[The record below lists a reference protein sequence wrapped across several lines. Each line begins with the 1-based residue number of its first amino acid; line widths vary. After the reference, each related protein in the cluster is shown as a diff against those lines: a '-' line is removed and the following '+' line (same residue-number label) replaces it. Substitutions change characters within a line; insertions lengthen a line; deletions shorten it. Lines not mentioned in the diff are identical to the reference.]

1 MNCPRCQKEIT
12 GESSA
17 CASCGFSFDDATRRL
32 DSPLSPP
39 VMPSQTQRQSTSF
52 DAIDDARFVPGTILA
67 ERYRIMGLLGRGGMG
82 EVYRADDLKLG
93 QPVALKFLSEQF
105 ASDSEALARLYRE
118 VRIARQVSHPNVCR
132 VYDIGELEGQ
142 HFLSMEFIRGEEL
155 SSLLRRIGRLPAAKA
170 TEIARQIC
178 AGLAAAHNRGVLHR
192 DLKPANVMI
201 DEHGH
206 ARLTDFGIAALAEE
220 IRGDEIRAGTPAY
233 MSPEQLAGKD
243 LTAKSDIYSLGLVLY
258 ELFTGKKAFSAPTL
272 PALLDLRNSDSTP
285 STPSSLVKNIDPLVE
300 RVILRCIEK
309 DPDGRPDSALQVAAA
324 LPGGDPLAAALAAGE
339 TPSPEAVAAAPT
351 EGTLRPVRAF
361 TCFAL
366 LLIGLTLSVLL
377 ADKTRLHRRVPLTKS
392 PEVLQDRAR
401 EIISKFGYDK
411 SVDSAYGMDVEDA
424 YLRYLREHDSSA
436 ARWEKI
442 SSGQPAAILFWFRQS
457 PRYLVPYSR
466 VVVRAD
472 DPPETVSG
480 MAKAELDMQG
490 RLISFAGVPARNEQ
504 TVDPAS
510 VAGYDW
516 RNLFVEAD
524 LDPSSFQPTAPRRLP
539 DHYADT
545 RAAWEGVSP
554 GRPDIPIR
562 VEAAAYRGE
571 PVYFQI
577 IYPWNNSTGQVDAQT
592 GGQVRIVQ
600 TLAFVCILAV
610 LFGGMLLAL
619 RNLRLGLGDR
629 KGAFRLAVFLFVL
642 NMISQWIIG
651 GHHIPQL
658 QVEFNIFIR
667 HFAISLFYA
676 GLLWSMYIALE
687 PFVRGRWPHRI
698 ISWSRLLGGNFRD
711 PLVGRDLLI
720 GGLFGVALNLLYGV
734 WTLAPKWLGR
744 APDLSSTVTGLL
756 GFRGFLQQFMLILTQ
771 DTLLTALAL
780 LLVLLLL
787 SFVFRKDWLTAL
799 ASWVLFTFAL
809 AATGHNLG
817 IDIFFGGLIAAAII
831 FAAMRFGLLVSVFL
845 FLFVS
850 VSYELPMTSD
860 FSVWY
865 ATNALFALVFLV
877 ALGAFGC
884 YVSLGG
890 AHAFQSR
897 AVTRASLPH

>member
-1 MNCPRCQKEIT
+1 MNCPKRNKEIT
-12 GESSA
+12 GESLA
-17 CASCGFSFDDATRRL
+17 CGACGFSFDEATRRL

-39 VMPSQTQRQSTSF
+39 VMPGQTQRQSTSF
-52 DAIDDARFVPGTILA
+52 DSIDDARFVPGTILA
-67 ERYRIMGLLGRGGMG
+67 ERYRIMGLLGWGGMG

-93 QPVALKFLSEQF
+93 QPVALKFLSEHF
-105 ASDSEALARLYRE
+105 ASDTEALARLYRE

-132 VYDIGELEGQ
+132 VYDIGELEGH

-233 MSPEQLAGKD
+233 MSPEQLAGKE
-243 LTAKSDIYSLGLVLY
+243 LTVKSDIYSLGLVLY
-258 ELFTGKKAFSAPTL
+258 ELFTGKKAFSAATL
-272 PALLDLRNSDSTP
+272 PALLDLRNSNSTP

-309 DPDGRPDSALQVAAA
+309 DPDARPASALQVAAA

-351 EGTLRPVRAF
+351 EGTQRPAVAF
-361 TCFAL
+361 ACLGL
-366 LLIGLTLSVLL
+366 LLIGLAVAVVLT
-377 ADKTRLHRRVPLTKS
+377 DKTRLHRQVPLTKS

-401 EIISKFGYDK
+401 EIMAKFGYAK

-424 YLRYLREHDSSA
+424 YLRYLRDHDQSA
-436 ARWEKI
+436 ARWEKL
-442 SSGQPAAILFWFRQS
+442 SSGQPSAILFWFRQS

-466 VVVRAD
+466 VVVRPD

-480 MAKAELDMQG
+480 MARLELDMQG
-490 RLISFAGVPARNEQ
+490 RLINFAGVPARIEKAD
-504 TVDPAS
+504 DPAP
-510 VAGYDW
+510 AMTYDW
-516 RNLFVEAD
+516 RNLFEEAE
-524 LDPSSFQPTAPRRLP
+524 LDPANFKSTASRWLP
-539 DHYADT
+539 DHFADT
-545 RAAWEGVSP
+545 RAAWEGFSP
-554 GRPDIPIR
+554 GRPDLPIR

-571 PVYFQI
+571 PVYFDI
-577 IYPWNNSTGQVDAQT
+577 IYPWNNAIGQAEPQA

-629 KGAFRLAVFLFVL
+629 KGAFRLAVFLFAL

-651 GHHIPQL
+651 GHHVPQL
-658 QVEFNIFIR
+658 QVEFNIFLR
-667 HFAISLFYA
+667 HFAITLFYA

-720 GGLFGVALNLLYGV
+720 GGLFGVSLNLVYCV
-734 WTLAPKWLGR
+734 WILTPKWLGR
-744 APDLSSTVTGLL
+744 APSLSPNVTGLS

-771 DTLLTALAL
+771 DTLMVALAL
-780 LLVLLLL
+780 LLVMLLL
-787 SFVFRKDWLTAL
+787 SFVLRKDWLTAL
-799 ASWVLFTFAL
+799 VSWLLITFAL
-809 AATGHNLG
+809 AVNGHNLV
-817 IDIFFGGLIAAAII
+817 IDIFFAGLIAAAII
-831 FAAMRFGLLVSVFL
+831 FAAMRFGLLVSVSLFL
-845 FLFVS
+845 FLT
-850 VSYELPMTSD
+850 VSYELPMTTD

-865 ATNALFALVFLV
+865 GVNAIFALLFLV
-877 ALGAFGC
+877 GLAVYGC

-890 AHAFQSR
+890 QQVFKGFGEVAR
-897 AVTRASLPH
+897 A